1 MAAGSIIFNAKVFA
15 YGQLIREE
23 IIQATGVDHVRFTD
37 DKRSGKEDLFRVG
50 AVGKTENM
58 RAALDLMKD
67 EAKSRGSSV
76 GK

>member
-1 MAAGSIIFNAKVFA
+1 MPAGSIIFNAKVFA

-50 AVGKTENM
+50 AVGKTGE
-58 RAALDLMKD
+58 RLDLMKD
-67 EAKSRGSSV
+67 EAKSRGSPV